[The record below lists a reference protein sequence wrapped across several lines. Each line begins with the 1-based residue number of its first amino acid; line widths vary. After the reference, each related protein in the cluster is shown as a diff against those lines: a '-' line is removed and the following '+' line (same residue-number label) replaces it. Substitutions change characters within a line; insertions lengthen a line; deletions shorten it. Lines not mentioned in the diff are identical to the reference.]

1 MICLADRKTSALIVS
16 PVSEKLV
23 RDGGFNL

>member
-1 MICLADRKTSALIVS
+1 MICLVHSKTSALIVS